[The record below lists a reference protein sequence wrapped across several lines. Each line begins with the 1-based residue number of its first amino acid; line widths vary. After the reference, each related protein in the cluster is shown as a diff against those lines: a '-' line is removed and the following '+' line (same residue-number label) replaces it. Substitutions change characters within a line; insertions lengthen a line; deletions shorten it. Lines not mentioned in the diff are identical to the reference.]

1 MVGGP
6 AVRMGVSSGGLG
18 EERPLEHLH
27 FVAGRA
33 ERHGESLDRLALGSR
48 MLAGP
53 LEEIVR

>member
-1 MVGGP
+1 
-6 AVRMGVSSGGLG
+6 MGVSSGGLG

-27 FVAGRA
+27 LEAGRA